1 MKSEYKSEVKTEIKV
16 FDGELLQV
24 LVDAGSWIN
33 GKTRNYRPNISFTG
47 VSITPD
53 TVNNKLRIGIE
64 YHIDYEESE

>member
-33 GKTRNYRPNISFTG
+33 GKTRNYRPNIS
-47 VSITPD
+47 S
-53 TVNNKLRIGIE
+53 
-64 YHIDYEESE
+64 

>member
-16 FDGELLQV
+16 FERRCFYRYLL
-24 LVDAGSWIN
+24 SWIN